1 MNPSTAFGTL
11 RTSLCVGFRR
21 ASCCGDRGRRCPVAS
36 PTVAVGAARR
46 LPCAARLEGVP
57 HNSLRSLRSLRSD
70 RMRQVSPRSSLRS
83 PPSRLALQA
92 APGQEARPFA
102 RHKRSTGPFV
112 SVLTCSTPHTAPPP
126 GTACRSGTRVAFEGA
141 PPPLPAKGCP
151 GGARRACE
159 APRSAGFMA
168 RERSEPR
175 GLTWR
180 ILSERSERSE
190 RSELCA
196 GPGTRAPQGSLSAAK
211 AASVDRRAPPGQP
224 CAATEPCTPTQS
236 LIVRNVPQ
244 ADVRKSARHF

>member
-1 MNPSTAFGTL
+1 MDSVAAAAAVGTL
-11 RTSLCVGFRR
+11 RTFASGCLRR
-21 ASCCGDRGRRCPVAS
+21 STACGDRVRRCPVAS

-70 RMRQVSPRSSLRS
+70 TMRQVSPRSSLRS
-83 PPSRLALQA
+83 PPSRL
-92 APGQEARPFA
+92 R
-102 RHKRSTGPFV
+102 
-112 SVLTCSTPHTAPPP
+112 CSAPHTAPPP
-126 GTACRSGTRVAFEGA
+126 GTACRSGTKVAFEGA
-141 PPPLPAKGCP
+141 PPPVPAKGCP

-175 GLTWR
+175 ELTWR

-196 GPGTRAPQGSLSAAK
+196 GPWTRAPQGSLSAAK

-224 CAATEPCTPTQS
+224 FAATETCTPTQT
-236 LIVRNVPQ
+236 LKVRNVPIATPSHAPPTTQ
-244 ADVRKSARHF
+244 ARRVRMSTTRSTRPC